1 MIKTVISATLVLFL
15 LGLPVTAMSGGA
27 FQEIR
32 VKADI
37 SSMYDRAVE
46 LFTRKIPE
54 EFESRRNN
62 SIRYIDFIK
71 AIFNEKGIP
80 YEIAYLPF
88 IESGFSPMSVGP
100 GDATGL
106 WQFMKGTA
114 ERYGLRMDAYVDER
128 KDPAKSTYA
137 AAEYLGDLYSIFG
150 QWDIVLAAY
159 NAGEGKIRR
168 LVAKTNAAEPHLPNV
183 ITRYIAS
190 LIAVIAMSEEPE
202 KYGFAPANA
211 AKIETVSYTEVTT
224 IRSTVLAKIAAK
236 YKTTVGAIRD
246 LNPALI
252 GNQTPPYRYVIRVPA
267 ND

>member
-168 LVAKTNAAEPHLPNV
+168 LVAKTNAA
-183 ITRYIAS
+183 
-190 LIAVIAMSEEPE
+190 
-202 KYGFAPANA
+202 
-211 AKIETVSYTEVTT
+211 KIETVSYTEVTT

>member
-1 MIKTVISATLVLFL
+1 
-15 LGLPVTAMSGGA
+15 
-27 FQEIR
+27 
-32 VKADI
+32 
-37 SSMYDRAVE
+37 
-46 LFTRKIPE
+46 
-54 EFESRRNN
+54 
-62 SIRYIDFIK
+62 
-71 AIFNEKGIP
+71 
-80 YEIAYLPF
+80 
-88 IESGFSPMSVGP
+88 
-100 GDATGL
+100 
-106 WQFMKGTA
+106 MKGTA